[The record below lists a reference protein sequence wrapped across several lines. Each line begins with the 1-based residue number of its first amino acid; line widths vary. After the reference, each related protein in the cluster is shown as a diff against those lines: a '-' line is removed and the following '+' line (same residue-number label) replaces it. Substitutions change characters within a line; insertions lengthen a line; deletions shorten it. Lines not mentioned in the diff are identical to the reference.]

1 MSNYSTISAILR
13 HKGSDVWTISGDT
26 TVYAAIKEMADKN
39 VGALLVVNEEGKPVG
54 IFSERDYARKVALKN
69 KSSKKTKVREIISGD
84 LITATPQFTVED
96 CMRLMSNHRIRHIP
110 IMEDNQVAG
119 IVSIGDIVNWVIQA
133 QTETIIQLESFIT
146 GHYPE

>member
-1 MSNYSTISAILR
+1 MNNYGTISAILR
-13 HKGSDVWTISGDT
+13 HKGPGVWCISGDT
-26 TVYAAIKEMADKN
+26 TVYDAIKQMAEKN
-39 VGALLVVNEEGKPVG
+39 VGALLVVDQDKPVG

-69 KSSKKTKVREIISGD
+69 KSSKTTKVREIISGD

-96 CMRLMSNHRIRHIP
+96 CMRLMSNHRVRHIP
-110 IMEDNQVAG
+110 IMENNQVAG
-119 IVSIGDIVNWVIQA
+119 IVSIGDLVNWVIQA